1 MAAPAGV
8 YFLTS
13 RSQWN
18 DYVLP
23 VYALSGAAWLLGVV
37 CDLLEIA
44 DFAPASGAGIAFLFP
59 GALFEL
65 AFPLLLI
72 VRSSSGR
79 SDARLVPVSVG
90 GAGEPGRPGD
100 HARRR
105 RSRHRQV
112 RTTGLVPG
120 VRGPTVLGR
129 A

>member
-18 DYVLP
+18 DYVL
-23 VYALSGAAWLLGVV
+23 SGAAGLLGVV

-44 DFAPASGAGIAFLFP
+44 DLAPASDAGIAFLVP
-59 GALFEL
+59 GGLFEF

-90 GAGEPGRPGD
+90 GAG
-100 HARRR
+100 
-105 RSRHRQV
+105 
-112 RTTGLVPG
+112 
-120 VRGPTVLGR
+120 
-129 A
+129 

>member
-1 MAAPAGV
+1 MVAPAGV

-23 VYALSGAAWLLGVV
+23 VYALSGSAGLLGVV
-37 CDLLEIA
+37 CDLL
-44 DFAPASGAGIAFLFP
+44 
-59 GALFEL
+59 EL

-90 GAGEPGRPGD
+90 GAG
-100 HARRR
+100 
-105 RSRHRQV
+105 
-112 RTTGLVPG
+112 
-120 VRGPTVLGR
+120 
-129 A
+129 